1 MHGNKKFEV
10 NIGTNVIDI
19 LKNAEPEN
27 EGSQEIFELDLMA
40 FYMFRRREGMVSVW
54 RKYCGNMRKS
64 NSL

>member
-40 FYMFRRREGMVSVW
+40 FYMFRRREGMVSV
-54 RKYCGNMRKS
+54 
-64 NSL
+64 